1 MAAEHLGGCQEGSE
15 DQERASVLVSAG
27 MGAGESGEAK
37 DDGAREVEGDGGA
50 GEGGGSK
57 EEEAG
62 DVPAPLPTRSLIYA
76 VDLNGHFT
84 VAVTGVVEG
93 VPTLIMFNTTDSNYL
108 SGAAGLITAA
118 GFDFAFPPGA
128 VIT

>member
-1 MAAEHLGGCQEGSE
+1 MAAEHSGGCQEGSE
-15 DQERASVLVSAG
+15 DQERASVLVSAV
-27 MGAGESGEAK
+27 MGAGKSGEAK
-37 DDGAREVEGDGGA
+37 DDGARELEGGGGA
-50 GEGGGSK
+50 GEGGGGK
-57 EEEAG
+57 EEEPVG
-62 DVPAPLPTRSLIYA
+62 PAPLPTRSLIYA

-84 VAVTGVVEG
+84 AAVTGVVEG
-93 VPTLIMFNTTDSNYL
+93 VPTLIVFNTTDSNYL